1 MQNHDTMK
9 NQTKIVL
16 DTEFTSLTQEAQ
28 LLSLALVAET
38 GEKFYAELNDYNPDK
53 INQWVR
59 TNVIE
64 HFEMN
69 DSTTVARVE
78 GSTIKCKSD
87 KQGVVKYLT
96 KWLEQFDEVQMWADV
111 PHYDW
116 VLFCELFGGS
126 MNLPKNL
133 HFMCLDLATLL
144 LANGKDY
151 RTERTSLLEKKEIP
165 ENYRIHNALSDAEL
179 TLVLIKKYS
188 HGK

>member
-1 MQNHDTMK
+1 MK

-111 PHYDW
+111 LANDW

-144 LANGKDY
+144 LPMG
-151 RTERTSLLEKKEIP
+151 
-165 ENYRIHNALSDAEL
+165 
-179 TLVLIKKYS
+179 
-188 HGK
+188 